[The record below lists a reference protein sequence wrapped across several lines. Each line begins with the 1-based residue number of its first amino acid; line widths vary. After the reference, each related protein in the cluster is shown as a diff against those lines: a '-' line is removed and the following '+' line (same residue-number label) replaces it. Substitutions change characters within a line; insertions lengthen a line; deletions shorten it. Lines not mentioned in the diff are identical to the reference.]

1 MRIPGTSDRSEPDDD
16 TPRMAVFLRGL
27 SIGALVG
34 AAIAGSALWE
44 RARRRGEHELKEIE
58 PGLVEPGLVEPDLT
72 DTELPGPGGPPAD
85 G

>member
-1 MRIPGTSDRSEPDDD
+1 
-16 TPRMAVFLRGL
+16 MAVFLRGL

-44 RARRRGEHELKEIE
+44 RARRRSEHEPKEIE
-58 PGLVEPGLVEPDLT
+58 PGLVEPEPGLVEPELT

>member
-1 MRIPGTSDRSEPDDD
+1 MRIPGTPDRSEPDDD

-27 SIGALVG
+27 TIGALVG

-44 RARRRGEHELKEIE
+44 RARRRGEHEPVEIE
-58 PGLVEPGLVEPDLT
+58 PGLTEP
-72 DTELPGPGGPPAD
+72 ELPGPGGPP

>member
-1 MRIPGTSDRSEPDDD
+1 MRIPGTPDRSEPGDD

-44 RARRRGEHELKEIE
+44 RARRRGEHEPKEI
-58 PGLVEPGLVEPDLT
+58 EPGLVEPDLT